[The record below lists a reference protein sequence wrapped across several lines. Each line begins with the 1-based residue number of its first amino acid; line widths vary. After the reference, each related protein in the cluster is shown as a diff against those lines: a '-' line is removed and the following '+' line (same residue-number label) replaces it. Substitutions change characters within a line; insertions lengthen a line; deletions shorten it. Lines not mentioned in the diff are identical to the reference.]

1 MKQLVIALAAIGLMA
16 GCASNS
22 ASTAKAGNAGD
33 GAMAASAVLAPK
45 SGSTVQ
51 GSVKL
56 AQQGDNRVAM
66 AVDISGLPA
75 NGMFGF
81 HVHEKGDCSSP
92 DGNSAGGHF
101 NPTGQQHGDPRQGA
115 HHAGD
120 IPMLQSDANGK
131 AVGSIVLSGVTLS
144 PGPTSLVG
152 HALIVHAGKDD
163 YMTQPTGNSGGRV
176 ACGVIVAN

>member
-1 MKQLVIALAAIGLMA
+1 MKQLAIGFAVIGLMA
-16 GCASNS
+16 GCASNT
-22 ASTAKAGNAGD
+22 ASTAKAAD
-33 GAMAASAVLAPK
+33 SAMAASAVLAPK

-81 HVHEKGDCSSP
+81 HVHEKGDCSSA

-101 NPTGQQHGDPRQGA
+101 NPTAQPHGDPHSGA

-152 HALIVHAGKDD
+152 HALVIHAGKDD
-163 YMTQPTGNSGGRV
+163 YKTQPTGNSGGRI

>member
-1 MKQLVIALAAIGLMA
+1 MKQLVIGLAVIGLMA
-16 GCASNS
+16 GCASNTAS
-22 ASTAKAGNAGD
+22 AAKAAD
-33 GAMAASAVLAPK
+33 SAMAASAVLAPK

-56 AQQGDNRVAM
+56 AQQGDDRVAM

-75 NGMFGF
+75 NSMFGF
-81 HVHEKGDCSSP
+81 HVHERGDCSSA
-92 DGNSAGGHF
+92 DAMSAGGHF
-101 NPTGQQHGDPRQGA
+101 NPTSQQHGDPHSGS

-131 AVGSIVLSGVTLS
+131 AVGSIVLSGVTLT
-144 PGPTSLVG
+144 PRPTSLVG
-152 HALIVHAGKDD
+152 HALVIHSGKDD
-163 YMTQPTGNSGGRV
+163 YVPQPTGNSGGRI

>member
-1 MKQLVIALAAIGLMA
+1 MKQLAIGLAVIGLMA
-16 GCASNS
+16 GCASNTGP
-22 ASTAKAGNAGD
+22 TAKAAD
-33 GAMAASAVLAPK
+33 SAMAASAVLAPK

-81 HVHEKGDCSSP
+81 HVHEKGDCSSA
-92 DGNSAGGHF
+92 DGMSAGGHF
-101 NPTGQQHGDPRQGA
+101 NPTGQQHGNPVSGP

-131 AVGSIVLSGVTLS
+131 AVGSIVLSGVTLT

-152 HALIVHAGKDD
+152 HALVVHAGKDD
-163 YMTQPTGNSGGRV
+163 YVTQPTGNSGGRI
-176 ACGVIVAN
+176 ACGVVVAN